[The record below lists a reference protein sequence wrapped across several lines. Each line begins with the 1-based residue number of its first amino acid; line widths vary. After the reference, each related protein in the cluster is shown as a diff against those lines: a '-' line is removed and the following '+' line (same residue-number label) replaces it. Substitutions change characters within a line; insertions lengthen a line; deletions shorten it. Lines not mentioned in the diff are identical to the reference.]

1 MTQTDAIRAHL
12 RSGRG
17 ITPLQA
23 LDDYGCFRLAA
34 RIDELRRE
42 GMDIETVNEIRN
54 GKKFARYQI
63 RKRQAELPLEIA

>member
-12 RSGRG
+12 LSGRD

-34 RIDELRRE
+34 RIDELRKSGLE
-42 GMDIETVNEIRN
+42 IETITETRN
-54 GKKFARYQI
+54 GKKFAKYKLLGQVEMF
-63 RKRQAELPLEIA
+63 A

>member
-12 RSGRG
+12 LSGRD

-34 RIDELRRE
+34 RIDELRKS
-42 GMDIETVNEIRN
+42 GLDIETITETRN
-54 GKKFARYQI
+54 GKKFAKYKLLGQVEMF
-63 RKRQAELPLEIA
+63 A